1 MKINAIANPKT
12 AKDDHAKKTASDNEI
27 IEKNYKGQKDSD
39 FRTEE
44 RMGDNTERQRMN
56 HENREINKRRHNH
69 FENYKAVTYETV
81 VINDED
87 SFEVRPT
94 SEKIANNDQ
103 NELDLEK
110 TSVSPY
116 DELNHQSYKES
127 NKELEIGTT
136 KSISENLN
144 IESGYQKYDG
154 GKYQNQNHMNN
165 QWSSLIDVKRKSS
178 DDEKLGSFKANN
190 VDDEKNQ
197 DIYEKHT
204 NTIDEQEDFVNI
216 FTIPKNDRKKLES
229 VDKQIQ
235 EVSNIEDSKKEEVS
249 LVF

>member
-1 MKINAIANPKT
+1 
-12 AKDDHAKKTASDNEI
+12 
-27 IEKNYKGQKDSD
+27 
-39 FRTEE
+39 
-44 RMGDNTERQRMN
+44 
-56 HENREINKRRHNH
+56 
-69 FENYKAVTYETV
+69 
-81 VINDED
+81 
-87 SFEVRPT
+87 
-94 SEKIANNDQ
+94 
-103 NELDLEK
+103 
-110 TSVSPY
+110 
-116 DELNHQSYKES
+116 
-127 NKELEIGTT
+127 
-136 KSISENLN
+136 
-144 IESGYQKYDG
+144 
-154 GKYQNQNHMNN
+154 MNN

-204 NTIDEQEDFVNI
+204 NTIDEKEDFVNI

>member
-1 MKINAIANPKT
+1 
-12 AKDDHAKKTASDNEI
+12 
-27 IEKNYKGQKDSD
+27 
-39 FRTEE
+39 
-44 RMGDNTERQRMN
+44 MGDNTERQRIN
-56 HENREINKRRHNH
+56 HGNRESNKRRHNR
-69 FENYKAVTYETV
+69 FENYKAVTYETI
-81 VINDED
+81 VIDDED
-87 SFEVRPT
+87 SSDVHPT

-127 NKELEIGTT
+127 TKELEIGTT

-178 DDEKLGSFKANN
+178 DDEKLGSFKANK

-204 NTIDEQEDFVNI
+204 NTIDFNEDFVNI